1 MDGGVRSGWIHLN
14 SEKSNTDFAQRVE
27 REEGEE
33 RQIQLEDLVGVGDQ
47 VDTLYSNTDLYAMPL
62 SKELANMNARAATV
76 GIPADESCRGSGLS
90 NLR

>member
-47 VDTLYSNTDLYAMPL
+47 VDTL
-62 SKELANMNARAATV
+62 
-76 GIPADESCRGSGLS
+76 
-90 NLR
+90 